1 MMKSK
6 YPCDNFVNNRKTAMR
21 NMHSIK
27 PTPFLVPR
35 LQKTIIIL
43 SEDFIL
49 DQIIFHKKKSIHITY
64 CKKLLGSE
72 IYITND
78 MIVLTLPS
86 GLG

>member
-1 MMKSK
+1 M
-6 YPCDNFVNNRKTAMR
+6 Y
-21 NMHSIK
+21 SIK

-49 DQIIFHKKKSIHITY
+49 DQTIFHKKKSIQITY

-72 IYITND
+72 IYIING
-78 MIVLTLPS
+78 MIILTMPS
-86 GLG
+86 GSG